1 MNSIFII
8 LLTFVSLDDKALFTD
23 PASFGSIYY
32 AGIYESR
39 EDCTDALMQIFAN
52 TPPENNPSIE
62 KNYQDEISVTTL
74 SQTYLGSNNRNKF
87 VCKEITL
94 K

>member
-8 LLTFVSLDDKALFTD
+8 LLTFVSLDDKTSFTD

-32 AGIYESR
+32 AGIYENH
-39 EDCTDALMQIFAN
+39 EDCKDALMQIFAN
-52 TPPENNPSIE
+52 TPPENNPNLD
-62 KNYQDEISVTTL
+62 KYDGDYFSVITL

-87 VCKEITL
+87 DCTEIL
-94 K
+94 LQ

>member
-8 LLTFVSLDDKALFTD
+8 LLTFVSLDDKTSFTN

-62 KNYQDEISVTTL
+62 KYAEDYFSIITL

-87 VCKEITL
+87 DCKEIML
-94 K
+94 Q